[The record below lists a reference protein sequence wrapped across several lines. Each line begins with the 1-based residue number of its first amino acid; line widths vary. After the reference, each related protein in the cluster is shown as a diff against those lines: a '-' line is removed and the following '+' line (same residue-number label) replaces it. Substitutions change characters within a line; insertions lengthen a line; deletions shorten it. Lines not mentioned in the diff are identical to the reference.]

1 MVSMT
6 GRRLSGGMTHA
17 YTPHTSAD
25 STPLVGRTAV
35 DCERRLRFV
44 LRANAASSTISGA
57 VMAAAPGVID
67 DMLGTGHTGWVR
79 LVGLAL
85 LPFAAF
91 VAWLSTASSRQLR
104 LHTPGI
110 VAGDVGWVIGSI
122 ATVLLG
128 WYSGIGIAA
137 VLAMAL
143 VVDVFALLQFN
154 ALRHLRR
161 D

>member
-1 MVSMT
+1 
-6 GRRLSGGMTHA
+6 
-17 YTPHTSAD
+17 
-25 STPLVGRTAV
+25 
-35 DCERRLRFV
+35 
-44 LRANAASSTISGA
+44 
-57 VMAAAPGVID
+57 MAAAPGVID